1 MKTLSYRLRAPQTE
15 WEGLVGTGDVTL
27 QRFLS
32 RGGTTPP
39 PPPTATCLAL
49 GHQRDRRDSVPA
61 LGLGLKSP
69 CMPALTPFWNLGAA
83 T

>member
-1 MKTLSYRLRAPQTE
+1 M
-15 WEGLVGTGDVTL
+15 GTGDVTL
-27 QRFLS
+27 QCFRS
-32 RGGTTPP
+32 RGGTTPRP
-39 PPPTATCLAL
+39 IAIRLVL